1 MEQMVMRRRV
11 TALQGTKVRLVP
23 VLCLVV
29 LVVPKAKAQMQPN
42 DFDVPDGK
50 IEKAAG
56 DRLMVST
63 KEMRATVK
71 FPTQQNVTVK
81 FTYLGPTREVSRLGN
96 GEVLSQFCIKLR
108 AQDTCNI
115 VYVMWHFSPDQKI
128 AVSVKRNPGKRT
140 HEDCLDNGYINN
152 IKPRVSAPPRPVRAD
167 QPHTLSA
174 SMKGSYLTVKAD
186 NSVVWEGDLG
196 SVALE
201 FDGPVGLRSD
211 NAHVVFDFLVSRK

>member
-1 MEQMVMRRRV
+1 M
-11 TALQGTKVRLVP
+11 TALQGAKGPMGVIAVW
-23 VLCLVV
+23 CLVV
-29 LVVPKAKAQMQPN
+29 LIGPTAKAQLQPN
-42 DFDVPDGK
+42 DFDVPDGR

-63 KEMRATVK
+63 KEMRATLK

-81 FTYLGPTREVSRLGN
+81 FTYLGPTKEVSRLGN
-96 GEVLSQFCIKLR
+96 GEVRSQFGIKLR

-128 AVSVKRNPGKRT
+128 AVSVKRNPGQRT

-152 IKPRVSAPPRPVRAD
+152 IKPRVSALPQPVSPD

-174 SMKGSYLTVKAD
+174 SMSDSNLTVKVD
-186 NSVVWEGDLG
+186 NSVAWEGDLG
-196 SVALE
+196 PVALE

-211 NAHVVFDFLVSRK
+211 NAHVVFDFLVSR